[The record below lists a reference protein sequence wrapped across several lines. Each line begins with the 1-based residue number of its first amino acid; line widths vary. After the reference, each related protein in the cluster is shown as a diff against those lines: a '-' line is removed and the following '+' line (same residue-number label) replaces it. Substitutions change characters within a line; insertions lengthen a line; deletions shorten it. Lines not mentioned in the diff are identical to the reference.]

1 MRAALACLVLASLV
15 FASSILAFPASPARA
30 LDAPAREAARAAIT
44 RQVEALGRD
53 DAASAY
59 AVAAPSIQAL
69 FPTPDVF
76 IGMVRSN
83 YTAIYRHRS
92 FVFGEARETTENGLS
107 QDVAI
112 QDAYGVDWTAAYSLE
127 RQADGSWLITG
138 CRLTKSPGTTL

>member
-1 MRAALACLVLASLV
+1 MRPVLALMV
-15 FASSILAFPASPARA
+15 LLAWALPAQA
-30 LDAPAREAARAAIT
+30 LDEPDREAARAAIT

-59 AVAAPSIQAL
+59 ALAAPSIQAL

-92 FVFGEARETTENGLS
+92 FVFGEARETAENTVS
-107 QDVAI
+107 QDVAV

-127 RQADGSWLITG
+127 RQADGTWRITS
-138 CRLTKSPGTTL
+138 CRLAKSPGTSL

>member
-1 MRAALACLVLASLV
+1 MRAILAFLVLALW
-15 FASSILAFPASPARA
+15 AIPARA
-30 LDAPAREAARAAIT
+30 LDEPAREAARAAIT

-83 YTAIYRHRS
+83 YAAIYRHRS
-92 FVFGEARETTENGLS
+92 FVFGEGRETAENGLA

-127 RQADGSWLITG
+127 RQADGTWRITG
-138 CRLTKSPGTTL
+138 CRLTKSPGTSL